1 MIAPYRHLQNT
12 KPLGRWRATLAI
24 AITFALSLALPALS
38 AAQIPPASDIDPAPV
53 ADAPVAAAPVA
64 NAPRESEAIVLVL
77 PLASAAFGR
86 AAEAVQAGFL
96 AAADT
101 AKARVVVI
109 AHADGEVLAAFGKA
123 KDTGARVIVGPL
135 VRDDLKAVAGAGIS
149 LPPTV
154 ALNQLDEGAVLPDN
168 MYSLTLT
175 LDSDTRQLAR
185 RARDDGAATDA
196 VIASDTPLQQRFA
209 SAFNAEWILAGGNA
223 PVMFRFDRAP
233 EVLRTLRR
241 DLIKT
246 QFEAALLAIDG
257 ADVALAKSYVKS
269 IPTYTSS
276 QVNEHP
282 SREALRDLDDVRFV
296 DIPWLVDPDAAAF
309 AGLKRP
315 DYPNAA
321 LDRLYALGVDAFHVA
336 RVIAEGAPGRLD
348 FDGAT
353 GRLSLDSTR
362 QFVREGRL
370 MLFRAGQIVPAGA
383 R

>member
-1 MIAPYRHLQNT
+1 MIAPVRHLRNPH
-12 KPLGRWRATLAI
+12 PLARWCRATTA
-24 AITFALSLALPALS
+24 FALSLALPALS
-38 AAQIPPASDIDPAPV
+38 AAQTPAASEVNPATVAATPVAEAPV
-53 ADAPVAAAPVA
+53 
-64 NAPRESEAIVLVL
+64 ESAAIVLVL
-77 PLASAAFGR
+77 PLASATFGR

-96 AAADT
+96 AAADA

-123 KDTGARVIVGPL
+123 KDAGARVIVGPL
-135 VRDDLKAVAGAGIS
+135 VRDDLKIVAGAGLK
-149 LPPTV
+149 LPPTI
-154 ALNQLDEGAVLPDN
+154 ALNQLDEGTMLPESI
-168 MYSLTLT
+168 YSLTLT
-175 LDSDTRQLAR
+175 LDSDARQLAR
-185 RARDDGAATDA
+185 RARDEGAMTVA

-209 SAFNAEWILAGGNA
+209 GAFNAEWILAGGSA

-246 QFEAALLAIDG
+246 PFDAALLAIDG
-257 ADVALAKSYVKS
+257 ADAALAKSYVKS

-276 QVNEHP
+276 QVNEHHQRNAP
-282 SREALRDLDDVRFV
+282 RDLDDVRFV

-321 LDRLYALGVDAFHVA
+321 LDRLYALGIDAFRIA
-336 RVIAEGAPGRLD
+336 QAFAEGAPGKLD

-353 GRLSLDSTR
+353 GRLSLDATR
-362 QFVREGRL
+362 QFTREGRL
-370 MLFRAGQIVPAGA
+370 MLFRSGQIVPAGT

>member
-1 MIAPYRHLQNT
+1 MIALFVHLQN
-12 KPLGRWRATLAI
+12 PHALARWCRATI
-24 AITFALSLALPALS
+24 AFALSLALSALS
-38 AAQIPPASDIDPAPV
+38 AAQTPAASEAKPAPV
-53 ADAPVAAAPVA
+53 AETPVQSA
-64 NAPRESEAIVLVL
+64 AIVLVL
-77 PLASAAFGR
+77 PLASETFGQ

-96 AAADT
+96 AAADA

-109 AHADGEVLAAFGKA
+109 AHADGEVLMAFGKA
-123 KDTGARVIVGPL
+123 KDAGARVVVGPL
-135 VRDDLKAVAGAGIS
+135 VRDDLKTVAGAGLN
-149 LPPTV
+149 LPPTI
-154 ALNQLDEGAVLPDN
+154 ALNQLDEGATLPEA

-175 LDSDTRQLAR
+175 LDSDARQLAH
-185 RARDDGAATDA
+185 RARDEGAMTVA

-209 SAFNAEWILAGGNA
+209 SAFNAEWVLAGGSA

-233 EVLRTLRR
+233 EMLRTLRR

-246 QFEAALLAIDG
+246 QFDAALLAIDG
-257 ADVALAKSYVKS
+257 ADAALAKSYVKS

-282 SREALRDLDDVRFV
+282 PRETLRDLDDVRFV

-315 DYPNAA
+315 DFPNAA
-321 LDRLYALGVDAFHVA
+321 LDRLYALGIDAFRVA
-336 RVIAEGAPGRLD
+336 QAFAEGAPGKLD

-353 GRLSLDSTR
+353 GRLSLDAAR
-362 QFVREGRL
+362 QFTREGRL
-370 MLFRAGQIVPAGA
+370 MLFRSGQIVPAGT